1 MSYGQEDHLQWD
13 ISKIMEVNATLKQ
26 MLIAWEN
33 FETKLMKKYSLDVQQ
48 KEGITNFITI
58 D

>member
-26 MLIAWEN
+26 MMITWEN
-33 FETKLMKKYSLDVQQ
+33 FKTKLMNKYSWDIQQ